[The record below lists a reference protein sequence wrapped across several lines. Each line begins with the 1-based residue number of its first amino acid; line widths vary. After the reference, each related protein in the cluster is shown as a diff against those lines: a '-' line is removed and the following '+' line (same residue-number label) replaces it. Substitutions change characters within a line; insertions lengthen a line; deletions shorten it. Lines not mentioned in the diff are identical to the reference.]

1 MKSNE
6 KVTFAFKILVV
17 RTYRTSEIGKYKV
30 IQTKGETKEAGRMT
44 NTITQNIPH

>member
-1 MKSNE
+1 MKKLLLPS
-6 KVTFAFKILVV
+6 KILVV

-44 NTITQNIPH
+44 NTITQSIPH